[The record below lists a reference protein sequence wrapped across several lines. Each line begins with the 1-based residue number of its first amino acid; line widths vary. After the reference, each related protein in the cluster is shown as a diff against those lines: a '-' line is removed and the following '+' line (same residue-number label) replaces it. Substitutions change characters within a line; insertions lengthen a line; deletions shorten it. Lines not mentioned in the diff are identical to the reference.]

1 MNSKNLVITTALA
14 AAMALSTNA
23 ALFLVGTAPGASAAD
38 GGITIGD
45 FGGNFNPGALSL
57 VFTANTSVSLDSL
70 GVFDQGSSGFAGYGG
85 TWTVRVWENP
95 SSPTVVAG
103 GTVTGSST
111 LVGPWRIEAVS
122 PILLTAGQTYAIT
135 LNATGSAAGL
145 YSGYGEGNH
154 GYSHSNFGSPD
165 AYRAATYDAAI
176 SVHGVYLHNVDGIN
190 AGNVFA
196 TSGTGWSVFEGSA
209 ANQIR
214 GVTTTFTAV
223 PEPSTYAL
231 VAGAGLVGFGLW
243 RRRAVKA

>member
-1 MNSKNLVITTALA
+1 
-14 AAMALSTNA
+14 MALSTNA

-38 GGITIGD
+38 GGVTTGD
-45 FGGNFNPGALSL
+45 FGGNYNPGALSI
-57 VFTANTSVSLDSL
+57 VFTANSSVFLESL

-103 GTVTGSST
+103 ASVAVSGSST
-111 LVGPWRIEAVS
+111 LVGPWRTEAVS
-122 PILLTAGQTYAIT
+122 SILLTAGQTYAIT
-135 LNATGSAAGL
+135 LNATGSSAGL
-145 YSGYGEGNH
+145 YSGFGEGNH
-154 GYSHSNFGSPD
+154 GYSDSNFGTPD
-165 AYRAATYDAAI
+165 AYRAATYDGAI
-176 SVHGVYLHNVDGIN
+176 SVSGAYLHNVDGIN

-196 TSGTGWSVFEGSA
+196 TTGTGWTVFDGGA
-209 ANQIR
+209 VNQVR
-214 GVTTTFTAV
+214 GVTATFTPV